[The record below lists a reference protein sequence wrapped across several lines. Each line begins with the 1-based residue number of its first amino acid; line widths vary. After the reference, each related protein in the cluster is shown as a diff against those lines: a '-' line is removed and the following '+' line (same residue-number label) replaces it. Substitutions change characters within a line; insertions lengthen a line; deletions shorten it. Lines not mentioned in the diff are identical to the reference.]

1 MQQCN
6 IERDTMNDT
15 RASNGNVIA
24 YYRVSTNE
32 QHTENQAAAIE
43 KAGYAITKAFSD
55 KGESGTKAAIERKG
69 LSELLSYV
77 REGDTV
83 VVYALDRLGR
93 NTADVL
99 NTIDTLTKRG
109 ARLVILQQQF
119 DTATPAGKLALTMFA
134 AFAEFEHGLRKERQ
148 REGIERARKQGKY
161 QGRKPKLT
169 ASQKAALLERIA
181 AGENKSALARE
192 YGIDRVTVYRIG
204 KDQENDRE

>member
-1 MQQCN
+1 
-6 IERDTMNDT
+6 MNET
-15 RASNGNVIA
+15 SASKVIA

-32 QHTENQAAAIE
+32 QHTENQRAAIE
-43 KAGYAITKAFSD
+43 KAGYVIAKEFAD
-55 KGESGTKAAIERKG
+55 QGESGTKPAMERKG
-69 LSELLSYV
+69 LSDLLEYV

-93 NTADVL
+93 NTTDVL
-99 NTIDTLTKRG
+99 NTIDVLTKRG

-134 AFAEFEHGLRKERQ
+134 AFAEFENGLRKERQ
-148 REGIERARKQGKY
+148 REGIERARKEGKY

-169 ASQKAALLERIA
+169 DSQKAKLLERVA

-192 YGIDRVTVYRIG
+192 YGIDRVTIHRYWHEHIEMA
-204 KDQENDRE
+204 KTD

>member
-1 MQQCN
+1 
-6 IERDTMNDT
+6 MNET
-15 RASNGNVIA
+15 SASKVIA

-32 QHTENQAAAIE
+32 QHTENQRAAIE
-43 KAGYAITKAFSD
+43 KAGYVIAKEFAD
-55 KGESGTKAAIERKG
+55 QGESGTKPAMERKG
-69 LSELLSYV
+69 LSDLLEYV

-93 NTADVL
+93 NTTDVL
-99 NTIDTLTKRG
+99 NTIDVLTKRG

-134 AFAEFEHGLRKERQ
+134 AFAEFENGLRKERQ
-148 REGIERARKQGKY
+148 REGIERARKEGKY

-169 ASQKAALLERIA
+169 DSQKAKLLERVA

-192 YGIDRVTVYRIG
+192 YGIDRVTVHRIA
-204 KDQENDRE
+204 KQNII

>member
-1 MQQCN
+1 
-6 IERDTMNDT
+6 MNET
-15 RASNGNVIA
+15 SASKVIA

-32 QHTENQAAAIE
+32 QHTENQRAAIE
-43 KAGYAITKAFSD
+43 KAGYVIAKEFAD
-55 KGESGTKAAIERKG
+55 QGESGTKPAMERKG
-69 LSELLSYV
+69 LSDLLEYV

-93 NTADVL
+93 NTTDVL
-99 NTIDTLTKRG
+99 NTIDVLTKRG

-134 AFAEFEHGLRKERQ
+134 AFAEFENGLRKERQ
-148 REGIERARKQGKY
+148 REGIERARKEGKY

-169 ASQKAALLERIA
+169 DRQKAKLLERVA

-192 YGIDRVTVYRIG
+192 YGIDRVTVHRIA
-204 KDQENDRE
+204 KQNII

>member
-1 MQQCN
+1 MSN
-6 IERDTMNDT
+6 NTDTS
-15 RASNGNVIA
+15 ASKNSVIA

-32 QHTENQAAAIE
+32 QHPENQQAAIE
-43 KAGYAITKAFSD
+43 KAGYVITKAFSD

-83 VVYALDRLGR
+83 VVFALDRLGR

-99 NTIDTLTKRG
+99 HTIDTLTKRG
-109 ARLVILQQQF
+109 ARLVILQQDF

-148 REGIERARKQGKY
+148 REGIERARKEGKY

-169 ASQKAALLERIA
+169 DSQKAKLLERVA

-192 YGIDRVTVYRIG
+192 YGIDRVTIHRYCS
-204 KDQENDRE
+204 KQS

>member
-1 MQQCN
+1 MSN
-6 IERDTMNDT
+6 NTDTS
-15 RASNGNVIA
+15 ASKNSVIA

-32 QHTENQAAAIE
+32 QHPENQQAAIE
-43 KAGYAITKAFSD
+43 KAGYVITKAFSD

-83 VVYALDRLGR
+83 VVFALDRLGR

-99 NTIDTLTKRG
+99 HTIDTLTKRG
-109 ARLVILQQQF
+109 ARLVILQQDF

-161 QGRKPKLT
+161 QGRKPKLDD
-169 ASQKAALLERIA
+169 SQKAELKARIA

-192 YGIDRVTVYRIG
+192 YGVDRVTVHRIG
-204 KDQENDRE
+204 KDQENDRQ

>member
-1 MQQCN
+1 
-6 IERDTMNDT
+6 MNEST
-15 RASNGNVIA
+15 SNSSVIA
-24 YYRVSTNE
+24 YYRVSTHE
-32 QHTENQAAAIE
+32 QHTDNQKAAIE
-43 KAGYAITKAFSD
+43 KAGYVIAREFID
-55 KGESGTKAAIERKG
+55 QGESGTKPAMERKG

-134 AFAEFEHGLRKERQ
+134 AFAEFENGLRKERQ
-148 REGIERARKQGKY
+148 REGIERARKEGKY

-169 ASQKAALLERIA
+169 HNQRAKLLERIA

-192 YGIDRVTVYRIG
+192 YEIDRVTVHRIAKSAG
-204 KDQENDRE
+204 MLADERT

>member
-1 MQQCN
+1 
-6 IERDTMNDT
+6 MNDT

-32 QHTENQAAAIE
+32 QHTENQKAAIE
-43 KAGYAITKAFSD
+43 KAGYVIAREFID
-55 KGESGTKAAIERKG
+55 QGESGTKAAIERKG

-134 AFAEFEHGLRKERQ
+134 AFAEFEIGLRKERQ
-148 REGIERARKQGKY
+148 REGIERARKEGKY

-169 ASQKAALLERIA
+169 DNQRAKLLERIA

-192 YGIDRVTVYRIG
+192 YEIDRVTVHRIAKSAG
-204 KDQENDRE
+204 MLADERP

>member
-1 MQQCN
+1 MSN
-6 IERDTMNDT
+6 NTDTS
-15 RASNGNVIA
+15 ASKNSVIA

-32 QHTENQAAAIE
+32 QHTENQQAAIE
-43 KAGYAITKAFSD
+43 KAGYVITKAFSD

-83 VVYALDRLGR
+83 VVFALDRLGR

-99 NTIDTLTKRG
+99 HTIDTLTKRG
-109 ARLVILQQQF
+109 ARLVILQQDF

-134 AFAEFEHGLRKERQ
+134 AFAEFEHGLRVERQ
-148 REGIERARKQGKY
+148 REGIQRARKEGKY

-169 ASQKAALLERIA
+169 DGQKAELKARIA

-192 YGIDRVTVYRIG
+192 YGIDRATVYRIE
-204 KDQENDRE
+204 KEAD